1 MANSNFVVQN
11 GLSVGNTTIFAGNGD
26 VITSGNISVTGGGSF
41 GGLSSN
47 QIYQGTSNVTVTTT
61 QVTVGVSGGSNVAI
75 FSANSVAIP
84 YQITSNLI
92 TANTGTLSV
101 GGNINYGPDYGLVA
115 SFVSNIPGYN
125 YVAVQNLNTGG
136 NATSSF
142 TAYNNTGTSYIDV
155 GVNGSNFNATAS
167 GFVNNS
173 LNTANA
179 GYAYSYGGDLVVGT
193 WNNNGIHFITN
204 AIQTAGDSM
213 LIAGNGNVY
222 ISGNLTVSGNTS
234 FVYTTTNFLTES
246 ANVVT
251 TAYLSGNASTNSST
265 ITLNN
270 NIVPN
275 GNTTINLGSGTAYYG
290 TTYTGQLTANTV
302 TVGGGGLQPAANA
315 AINIGGSTAWFNTI
329 YGTSTHAQY
338 ADLAENYVADK
349 FYNPGT
355 VLMFGGSQ
363 EVTIADANTTAVA
376 GVVSTNPAHLMN
388 GALNG
393 SNVVPLA
400 LMGRVPCSVI
410 GPVSKGDLMVSAG
423 FGYAKANNSAGIGQ
437 IIGKALADF
446 PLNAKCVI
454 EVVVGK
460 V

>member
-115 SFVSNIPGYN
+115 SFVSNIPGYA
-125 YVAVQNLNTGG
+125 YAAIQNLNTGG
-136 NATSSF
+136 NASASF
-142 TAYNNTGTSYIDV
+142 TAYNNTGTSYLDM

-179 GYAYSYGGDLVVGT
+179 SYAYSYGGDLVVGT

-213 LIAGNGNVY
+213 FIAGNGNVY

-246 ANVVT
+246 ANVVS

-446 PLNAKCVI
+446 PLNAKGVI